1 LNPKLPPKSR
11 KAETVNAIF
20 SSIAGRYDLLNRLMT
35 FGQDQIWRREVVRM
49 AALAD
54 RGRLLDIGAG
64 TGGIAIAARRQKPG
78 LTIVATDF
86 ALPMMR
92 VGRTRPGARNIAWC
106 ASDALTLPFADESF
120 DAVVSGYLLRNVTH
134 HHQAFREQMRVVK
147 PGGFV
152 VCLETSPPPDNY
164 LHTLILVY
172 MKVVIPF
179 IGRWIS
185 GSKNAYTY
193 LTEST
198 RLFMKPSEMTA
209 LMTNAGL
216 VDVTYRRY
224 MLGTIA
230 IHRGK
235 RP

>member
-1 LNPKLPPKSR
+1 LNPKLPPESR

-35 FGQDQIWRREVVRM
+35 FAQDQVWRREVVRM

-54 RGRLLDIGAG
+54 CGRLLDIGAG
-64 TGGIAIAARRQKPG
+64 TGGIAIAARKQKPC
-78 LTIVATDF
+78 LRIVATDF

-92 VGRTRPGARNIAWC
+92 VGRTRVGARDIAWC
-106 ASDALTLPFADESF
+106 ASDALKLPFPDESF
-120 DAVVSGYLLRNVTH
+120 DAVVSGYLIRNVAD
-134 HHQAFREQMRVVK
+134 HQEAFREQMRVVK
-147 PGGFV
+147 PGGYV

-164 LHTLILVY
+164 LHTLIMVY

-179 IGRWIS
+179 VGRRLS
-185 GSKNAYTY
+185 GSKNAYAY

-198 RLFMKPSEMTA
+198 RLFMKPSEMTE
-209 LMTNAGL
+209 LMHQAGL